1 MSKLL
6 LHKALRAPDESAD
19 EIIVIERVEIHPSG
33 ICATAAYNISPPR
46 RVTSA
51 RPCIVPTPVWLE
63 TKDVT
68 KRVIRIPLVR
78 RSEYS
83 TATSNL
89 RVYGAPPR
97 REVLIT
103 S

>member
-33 ICATAAYNISPPR
+33 ICATAANTISPPR

-51 RPCIVPTPVWLE
+51 RPHIVLTLAWLN
-63 TKDVT
+63 TKNVT
-68 KRVIRIPLVR
+68 
-78 RSEYS
+78 
-83 TATSNL
+83 
-89 RVYGAPPR
+89 
-97 REVLIT
+97 IT
-103 S
+103 GYQDSSCP